1 MKAKILAAFTI
12 VLLLVGALLIL
23 LGILGPV
30 EYLVP
35 ELTGDIEWSKQVT
48 RLKLRKYEIVGRPDE
63 LRSWLYHQDGAPG
76 QEATVAFVSWSLEN
90 QSDFELI
97 IDGMDPV
104 EKSGVISLLSRIIVD
119 RKFED
124 SFRLSFSERNSPAV
138 REILSQVEMMT
149 NAERQ

>member
-48 RLKLRKYEIVGRPDE
+48 RLKLRKYEIVGRPEE

-76 QEATVAFVSWSLEN
+76 QEVGVAFLSWGLDN
-90 QSDFELI
+90 QSDFEMI
-97 IDGMDPV
+97 VDGMAPA
-104 EKSGVISLLSRIIVD
+104 EKPGFISWLSGIIVD

-124 SFRLSFSERNSPAV
+124 SFRSSFSERKSPAIL
-138 REILSQVEMMT
+138 EILSQVGSMS
-149 NAERQ
+149 NGSRR